1 MTIEQHL
8 TPKGFDFAVAAAGFR
23 AADRNDIGLVLSATP
38 AVAAGVFTQ
47 NLFPAAP
54 VVVCRERLAASP
66 TVRGVLINSGQANAC
81 TGEEGMTHCHEALA
95 LAAAAVKADVDALLP
110 ASTGVIGPQLK
121 MDLWEQAVPQLAE
134 TLGKSSPEDFTRA
147 IMTTDA
153 FPKIASRTINLGG
166 FLGFGKS
173 EVRILGMAKGAG
185 MICPNMATMLCVV
198 VCDAVV
204 APSDW
209 QKILT
214 AGVNETFNRVTVDGD
229 TSTND
234 TLIALANGASGY
246 KPEGESLVALQK
258 ALTEVLGDLAYML
271 VQDGEGSTKVARI
284 EVTGAATAADA
295 EQVARTV
302 GHSQLVK
309 TALYGRDGN
318 WGRIVAAAGRAGVSF
333 DPLALRVTL
342 CEVEV
347 FRDGQPTA
355 ADFDAR
361 LAEPL
366 QRRDIP
372 IQISLGSGPGAY
384 TLLASDLG
392 HEYVD
397 CNASYRS

>member
-1 MTIEQHL
+1 MTTEEHL
-8 TPKGFDFAVAAAGFR
+8 TPKGFEFAVAAAGFR
-23 AADRNDIGLVLSATP
+23 AADRNDIGLVLSTTP
-38 AVAAGVFTQ
+38 TVAAGVFTQ

-54 VVVCRERLAASP
+54 VVVSKESLAASASA
-66 TVRGVLINSGQANAC
+66 RGVLINSGQANAC
-81 TGEEGMTHCHEALA
+81 TGPEGIVHCREALA
-95 LAAAAVKADVDALLP
+95 LAAGVLKVEPDTLLP

-134 TLGKSSPEDFTRA
+134 TLGKSGPEDFTRA

-153 FPKIASRTINLGG
+153 FPKIASRTINVGG
-166 FLGFGKS
+166 FLGFATT

-185 MICPNMATMLCVV
+185 MICPNMATMLGVV
-198 VCDAVV
+198 LCDAAV
-204 APSDW
+204 APADW
-209 QKILT
+209 QRMLT

-234 TLIALANGASGY
+234 TLIALANGASGF
-246 KPEGESLVALQK
+246 KVKGETAVALQK

-284 EVTGAATAADA
+284 EVTGAASHADA
-295 EQVARTV
+295 EQVARTI

-318 WGRIVAAAGRAGVSF
+318 WGRIVAAAGRAGVAF
-333 DPLALRVTL
+333 DPQALRVTL
-342 CEVEV
+342 CGIEL

-355 ADFDAR
+355 SDFDAK

-372 IQISLGSGPGAY
+372 IQISLGTGPGRY

-392 HEYVD
+392 HEYID